1 MNDTTQTDQNSQQAT
16 LQENQGQK
24 AVINLED
31 QVLERTTTELEMVD
45 DKVPEDEDIR
55 SPVNYRGNYEEIEKT
70 EEIEIEDKGTRK
82 INQYTT
88 FKTHNRS
95 QESNLSSQ
103 SKGETLY
110 LLKKENGE
118 WKVTDLSDLRK
129 VDYNAKND
137 EYHDLKETGIRKKV
151 NWTKRSHN
159 GRGESGSGCSYMI
172 QREAIRDVEEAKLLK
187 RTIETGGNINGA
199 DYRNEG
205 LEIYNL
211 ELKGGEK

>member
-1 MNDTTQTDQNSQQAT
+1 MTTQQTQTQNNTIA
-16 LQENQGQK
+16 LNENQGQK
-24 AVINLED
+24 AKINLKE
-31 QVLERTTTELEMVD
+31 QVLEKTITELEMVD
-45 DKVPEDEDIR
+45 DKVPEDPQIND
-55 SPVNYRGNYEEIEKT
+55 PVNYRGNYEKVEKT
-70 EEIEIEDKGTRK
+70 EEIDIENKGTRE

-103 SKGETLY
+103 NKRETLY
-110 LLKKENGE
+110 LLKKENGK
-118 WKVTDLSDLRK
+118 WTITNLSDLRK
-129 VDYNAKND
+129 VDYNAKTD

-187 RTIETGGNINGA
+187 RTVVTGGNINGA
-199 DYRNEG
+199 DYKNEN
-205 LEIYNL
+205 LEIHNL
-211 ELKGGEK
+211 QLKEGEE